1 MLLTNIDFPTH
12 FRKTKWSNTH
22 NFANQNSSNRKCQLL
37 HLNNY
42 HQYDRV
48 SQLFS
53 ITSPDLSNYTFFI
66 HQTNHIKSCI
76 SGEQSEQKI
85 SKIGLVR
92 DRTRD
97 FKMNRNVK
105 KIEPPQ
111 SLICIDNSTFACMS
125 SSYIFNQKLTVNVG
139 RRALEILIT
148 LGVLL
153 AFFAA
158 MFRFN
163 W

>member
-1 MLLTNIDFPTH
+1 MPIATF
-12 FRKTKWSNTH
+12 
-22 NFANQNSSNRKCQLL
+22 
-37 HLNNY
+37 NY

-53 ITSPDLSNYTFFI
+53 ITSPDLANYTFFI

-97 FKMNRNVK
+97 FKMNRNVNK
-105 KIEPPQ
+105 
-111 SLICIDNSTFACMS
+111 NRTA
-125 SSYIFNQKLTVNVG
+125 
-139 RRALEILIT
+139 LIT
-148 LGVLL
+148 N
-153 AFFAA
+153 
-158 MFRFN
+158 MH
-163 W
+163 